1 MAREIVV
8 NVGPEE
14 TRVALREDGQL
25 TEFFLE
31 RQVNQRIVGNIYKGR
46 VENVLPGMGA
56 AFVNIGLEK
65 NAFLYVED
73 AAIKEEEKNLAIDR
87 IVKTNQEVITQIVK
101 EPMGSKG
108 ARITNHIT
116 LPGRYLVLMPTVNYI
131 GISRRIA
138 EEEARERLKKIAE
151 RIKPE
156 NMGIIIR
163 TVAENEQV
171 EEELT
176 KDLQFLLNL
185 WQQIQEK
192 NKYSHSPAVL
202 YHDLDLVYRTI
213 RDLFTEDVDRFIL
226 DSQEKYQEVAEF
238 LDSFSP
244 TLRKRLYL
252 YQGGE
257 DIFKAYGI
265 ENEMQKALRRKIWLK
280 SGGYLIFDQTEAL
293 TVIDVNTGKYVG
305 SNSFAETILKT
316 NLEAAKE
323 IIRQIRLRSLGG
335 IILIDFI
342 DMEIP
347 EHRENILAFLEE
359 EVKKDRTKTAILGI
373 TQLGLVEMTRKKV
386 RPSLESL
393 MQKTCPCCEGRGR
406 VLSEE
411 ALVIK
416 AQREIEKA
424 ALNLTAEAL
433 LVGLHPTVAGY
444 LIGPSGSYLRRL
456 EERSGKYIYI
466 KGIRSAELEEVKII
480 TWGSKKE
487 VEARSLPVRV
497 GEQFNVEIEE
507 PHLAYHQNGLVRL
520 SGYVVEVEKAGSLI
534 GEKVTIEIT
543 QVNRTYAKAKVVGLV

>member
-1 MAREIVV
+1 MSKEIVV

-14 TRVALREDGQL
+14 TRVAIREDGQW
-25 TEFFLE
+25 TEVFLE
-31 RQVNQRIVGNIYKGR
+31 RTVNQRIVGNIYKGR

-73 AAIKEEEKNLAIDR
+73 ATIKEEEKNLPIER
-87 IVKTNQEVITQIVK
+87 IVKTNQEIVTQIVK

-116 LPGRYLVLMPTVNYI
+116 LPGRNLVLMPTVNYI
-131 GISRRIA
+131 GISRRIDR
-138 EEEARERLKKIAE
+138 EEDRERLKKLAE
-151 RIKPE
+151 GIKPE

-163 TVAENEQV
+163 TVAENEG

-185 WQQIQEK
+185 WQKVQHK
-192 NKYSHSPAVL
+192 VKYTPAPAVL

-213 RDLFTEDVDRFIL
+213 RDFFTDDVDRFIL
-226 DSQEKYQEVAEF
+226 DCPEKYQEIADF
-238 LDSFSP
+238 LNSFSLG
-244 TLRKRLYL
+244 LRKKLYL

-257 DIFKAYGI
+257 DIFRAYGVETEI
-265 ENEMQKALRRKIWLK
+265 HKALRRKVWLK

-323 IIRQIRLRSLGG
+323 IMRQIRLRSIGG

-342 DMEIP
+342 DMEVT
-347 EHRENILAFLEE
+347 EHQEKVLSVLEE
-359 EVKKDRTKTAILGI
+359 EVKKDRTKTTILGL

-393 MQKTCPCCEGRGR
+393 MQRPCSCCDGRGR
-406 VLSEE
+406 TLSEE

-416 AQREIEKA
+416 AQREIERA
-424 ALNLTAEAL
+424 AVNVRAEAL

-444 LIGPSGSYLRRL
+444 LIGPSGSYLKRL
-456 EERSGKYIYI
+456 EERTHKYIYI
-466 KGIRSAELEEVKII
+466 RGIRGAELEEVKLI
-480 TWGSKKE
+480 TWGSRKE
-487 VEARSLPVRV
+487 IEARSLPVRV

-507 PHLAYHQNGLVRL
+507 AHIAYPQNGLVRL

-534 GEKVTIEIT
+534 GEKATIEIT
-543 QVNRTYAKAKVVGLV
+543 QVNRTYAKAKVVALSS

>member
-1 MAREIVV
+1 MAKEIVV

-14 TRVALREDGQL
+14 TRVALREDGQW

-73 AAIKEEEKNLAIDR
+73 AAIKEEEKNLPIER
-87 IVKTNQEVITQIVK
+87 IIKTSQEVVTQIVK

-138 EEEARERLKKIAE
+138 EDESRERLRKIAE
-151 RIKPE
+151 KIKPD

-185 WQQIQEK
+185 WERIQQKSKHI
-192 NKYSHSPAVL
+192 SAPAVL

-238 LDSFSP
+238 LNSFSP
-244 TLRKRLYL
+244 NLRKKLYL

-257 DIFKAYGI
+257 DIFRAYGI
-265 ENEMQKALRRKIWLK
+265 ETEMQKALRRKIWLK

-323 IIRQIRLRSLGG
+323 IVRQVRLRSLGG

-342 DMEIP
+342 DMEVP
-347 EHRENILAFLEE
+347 EHREHILALLEE
-359 EVKKDRTKTAILGI
+359 EVKKDRTKTSILGL

-393 MQKTCPCCEGRGR
+393 LQKTCPCCEGRGR

-444 LIGPSGSYLRRL
+444 LIGPSGSYLKRL

-466 KGIRSAELEEVKII
+466 KGIRGAELEEVKII
-480 TWGSKKE
+480 TWGSRKE
-487 VEARSLPVRV
+487 VEARSLPVKV

-534 GEKVTIEIT
+534 GEKVTIEII
-543 QVNRTYAKAKVVGLV
+543 QVNRTYAKAKVVGLI